1 MKELSYSI
9 ATENDIPFIKETY
22 DKNIDALHGTYRDYD
37 TWRNLLSNANVVYYI
52 VNKNI
57 PVAWFRLDLIE
68 EILWLGMLQVDPN
81 FQRQGIGKYIL
92 TVVEDVAKMNNVNK
106 IGVHTTDDNLAA
118 QLLYKSAGY
127 CVAEYG
133 ECTTADGIERM
144 GYTFFKEI

>member
-1 MKELSYSI
+1 MLFSKLEITVPMLIISI
-9 ATENDIPFIKETY
+9 EKP
-22 DKNIDALHGTYRDYD
+22 IDALHGIYRDHD
-37 TWRNLLSNANVVYYI
+37 TWKNLLSNTNVVYYI

-68 EILWLGMLQVDPN
+68 ETLWLGMLQVDPN